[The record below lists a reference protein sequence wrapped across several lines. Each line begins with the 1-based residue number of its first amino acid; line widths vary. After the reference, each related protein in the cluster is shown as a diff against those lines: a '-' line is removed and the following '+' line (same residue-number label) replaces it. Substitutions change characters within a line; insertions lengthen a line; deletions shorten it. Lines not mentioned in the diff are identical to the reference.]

1 MSKPPV
7 RNPFPLV
14 VKVLAVLMTGV
25 VSGLGLLAMIT
36 AHAPERWTRY
46 GYVAALEGDV
56 ARSFG
61 LSIFFFGL
69 MPLMLVAR
77 NQRAALWIGVTAA
90 VLGVASLL
98 AGLYSRA

>member
-61 LSIFFFGL
+61 LSIFLFGL
-69 MPLMLVAR
+69 LPLMLVAR
-77 NQRAALWIGVTAA
+77 TQKQAMWFGVVVGT
-90 VLGVASLL
+90 LGVVSVF
-98 AGLYSRA
+98 AGLYFVR